1 MNDDNGEKRDDQTAT
16 TNDSS
21 TTEAKPVNSE
31 VAAAS
36 SAEVSNASPKV
47 AATANVQPATAAP
60 ATSSGVANAG
70 AGTSP
75 AAAPSTNLIR
85 RILWLDERV
94 AQARAGTFGHS
105 QPGWAEYDAARH
117 AREGVVQIGETGQS
131 SWAVLLLERTAASL
145 LLRAHAARAAITIGA
160 GPLVEADW
168 ESVRKIPVIQEA
180 WNNLSAVQVS
190 ALVEALGPEGDQS
203 TAHLPIQQRK
213 SFALGLHNFVKTLAE
228 PLEFEANRLGRALFA
243 RYARVAIAVVSAI
256 IVVSGFINWLGARFE
271 KPNIALHRA
280 VEVSSQYP
288 GAGEDHTLLVDGD
301 RTNLGFHTNCEG
313 PQFAIVDLGA
323 AHKIDKVVVYNRD
336 EFPERAVPLYLEVGS
351 DRQNFKQVAVKKEPF
366 DKWAATGLGATGRY
380 IRLRNT
386 PPNCFHLAEVEV
398 Y

>member
-16 TNDSS
+16 NNNSS
-21 TTEAKPVNSE
+21 TSETNPVNSE
-31 VAAAS
+31 VAAS
-36 SAEVSNASPKV
+36 GTEGSNASPSA
-47 AATANVQPATAAP
+47 AATASAQAAKPAP
-60 ATSSGVANAG
+60 ATSSNVATANA
-70 AGTSP
+70 AS
-75 AAAPSTNLIR
+75 ASSSVHSANAIR

-94 AQARAGTFGHS
+94 AEARVNTFGPS

-131 SWAVLLLERTAASL
+131 SWAVLLLERVTASL
-145 LLRAHAARAAITIGA
+145 LLRAHAARAGIEISAGA
-160 GPLVEADW
+160 LSEADW
-168 ESVRKIPVIQEA
+168 ENARKIPMVQEA

-190 ALVEALGPEGDQS
+190 ALVEALGAEGDRS
-203 TAHLPIQQRK
+203 TAHLPVAQRK

-243 RYARVAIAVVSAI
+243 RYTRVAVAAVLAIVVVSA
-256 IVVSGFINWLGARFE
+256 FINWLGSRFE

-313 PQFAIVDLGA
+313 PQFVIVDLGA
-323 AHKIDKVVVYNRD
+323 VHKFDKVVVYNRD
-336 EFPERAVPLYLEVGS
+336 EFPERAVPLYLEVS
-351 DRQNFKQVAVKKEPF
+351 TDHQNFKQLAVKKEVF
-366 DKWAATGLGATGRY
+366 DKWAATGLGASGRY

>member
-1 MNDDNGEKRDDQTAT
+1 MNDDSGEKRNDQTAT
-16 TNDSS
+16 TNNAS
-21 TTEAKPVNSE
+21 TAEAKLASSE
-31 VAAAS
+31 VVAAS
-36 SAEVSNASPKV
+36 SAEGSNASPP
-47 AATANVQPATAAP
+47 AADYAGATPATTP
-60 ATSSGVANAG
+60 GVAKAG
-70 AGTSP
+70 V
-75 AAAPSTNLIR
+75 AAPSRNLIR
-85 RILWLDERV
+85 RLLWLDERV
-94 AQARAGTFGHS
+94 AEARVNTFGQS

-131 SWAVLLLERTAASL
+131 SWAVLLLERVTASL
-145 LLRAHAARAAITIGA
+145 LLRAHAARAGIRVGT
-160 GPLVEADW
+160 GPLSEADW
-168 ESVRKIPVIQEA
+168 ENVRNITVIQEA

-190 ALVEALGPEGDQS
+190 ALVEALGADGDHA
-203 TAHLPIQQRK
+203 TANLPVQQRK

-243 RYARVAIAVVSAI
+243 RYTRVAIAAVVAI
-256 IVVSGFINWLGARFE
+256 IAVSSFTNWLGARFE
-271 KPNIALHRA
+271 KPNIALHRP

-313 PQFAIVDLGA
+313 PQFVVVDLGA
-323 AHKIDKVVVYNRD
+323 VHKFDKVVVYNRD
-336 EFPERAVPLYLEVGS
+336 EYPERAVPLYLEVS
-351 DRQNFKQVAVKKEPF
+351 ADRQNYKQLAVKKEAF
-366 DKWAATGLGATGRY
+366 DKWAATGLSATGRY